1 MGAGR
6 PDRRLLKNAGK
17 RRWSLESEYSS
28 GGGKKLLHSRCI
40 LKLEPTGFAVA
51 LDGSLKGSKE
61 LNITPRISPCLT
73 GRMELQSSQRVK
85 RTDEC
90 AWVEL
95 VRSCLSGDASREV
108 KRGAGHMIQQ
118 GYMRE

>member
-1 MGAGR
+1 M
-6 PDRRLLKNAGK
+6 D
-17 RRWSLESEYSS
+17 
-28 GGGKKLLHSRCI
+28 SRCI

-51 LDGSLKGSKE
+51 SDGSLKGSKE
-61 LNITPRISPCLT
+61 LNMTLRISPCLT

-95 VRSCLSGDASREV
+95 VRSCLFGDASREV